1 LLVTF
6 EVFNR
11 LKYIDMKQREQGAA
25 AIRIDLRGGVITV
38 YHGVGGHKLETFDAY
53 DGAWNMIWDG
63 IRNAKNNNNE

>member
-1 LLVTF
+1 
-6 EVFNR
+6 
-11 LKYIDMKQREQGAA
+11 MKQREEGAA

-38 YHGVGGHKLETFDAY
+38 YHGVGGNKLETFDAY